1 MQTILPQ
8 AHRSSAQGQ
17 YHHQLAAANSS
28 WHPRGCPPYSQRNRE
43 ELRNLQAGLAVD
55 LAPEVAQQMHA
66 IQFHIHLLMSVQE
79 QGRLTHLCIVLS
91 NIQHIVSSQLD
102 ENLLCQDETQFQP
115 ISSRPHRRGQF
126 VR

>member
-17 YHHQLAAANSS
+17 YHHQLAAWAPVGIQEAV
-28 WHPRGCPPYSQRNRE
+28 PRTLNETARTAK
-43 ELRNLQAGLAVD
+43 LQAGLAVD
-55 LAPEVAQQMHA
+55 LAPEVAQQDACHTIPYTPPNVSSRTRA
-66 IQFHIHLLMSVQE
+66 LDD
-79 QGRLTHLCIVLS
+79 LCVSYS

-115 ISSRPHRRGQF
+115 ISSRPHRRGHF